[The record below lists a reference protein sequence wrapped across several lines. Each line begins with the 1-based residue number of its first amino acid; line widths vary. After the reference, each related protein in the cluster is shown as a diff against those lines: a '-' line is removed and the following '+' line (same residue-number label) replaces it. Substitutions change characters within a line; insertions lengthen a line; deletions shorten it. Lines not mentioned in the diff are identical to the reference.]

1 MQEAMSKN
9 VAITEKKG
17 KQYVRQI
24 IYINQGHFSTKF
36 TPVIYF
42 TDEPIIQCGVPVVDN
57 TVVFR

>member
-1 MQEAMSKN
+1 MSKN